1 MIDFTIAPLTK
12 DLMKL
17 YRKHG
22 QVTRHLSR
30 YYDEYEHEH
39 DDLRLED
46 AEIVKQQ
53 QKDLL
58 EMMANPEGRKADPR
72 GVFRTISRLQI

>member
-12 DLMKL
+12 DLVKL
-17 YRKHG
+17 YRKQG

-39 DDLRLED
+39 DDLRPED
-46 AEIVKQQ
+46 AEIVKQN
-53 QKDLL
+53 QKELL
-58 EMMANPEGRKADPR
+58 AMMANPDGKKAE
-72 GVFRTISRLQI
+72 RTFLQRVS